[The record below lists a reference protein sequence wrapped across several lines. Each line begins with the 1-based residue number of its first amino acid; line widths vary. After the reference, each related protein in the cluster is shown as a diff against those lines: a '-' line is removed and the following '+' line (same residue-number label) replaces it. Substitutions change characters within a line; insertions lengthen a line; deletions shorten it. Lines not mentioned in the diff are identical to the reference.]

1 MILDNCFSSGFWQ
14 IQWASFT
21 AMKIAMMMPA
31 GYLSRDHG
39 AGGMMRDLPMFLVIV
54 LHNQIL
60 LLSNHQD
67 LWFLDGI
74 PKYLHHR
81 ASHVVLFG
89 LDTPSWLTIELI
101 IEICFICFHAV
112 VTDWAGLRTST
123 STRSASAVKM
133 VDLKLCTLQSLQGS
147 HETGDASSF
156 ARNGVSI
163 RRIKKCL
170 KHPRCKCRCS
180 LPFKVLYQT
189 CRHFWGCSKSAQDAI
204 LWSLQSGSNR
214 KSWSIQKGV

>member
-1 MILDNCFSSGFWQ
+1 MGVLHRYEDSDDDARRIPVKRSRGWRYDETSSDVSSDCASQSDSSSIESSG
-14 IQWASFT
+14 SE
-21 AMKIAMMMPA
+21 
-31 GYLSRDHG
+31 
-39 AGGMMRDLPMFLVIV
+39 
-54 LHNQIL
+54 IL
-60 LLSNHQD
+60 GWHPQ
-67 LWFLDGI
+67 
-74 PKYLHHR
+74 
-81 ASHVVLFG
+81 V
-89 LDTPSWLTIELI
+89 
-101 IEICFICFHAV
+101 
-112 VTDWAGLRTST
+112 
-123 STRSASAVKM
+123 SASQGISCCAIWSRHPKLIDNRIDNWNLLYLFSCCRDGLGWPEDEYFNEVCICLKM

-214 KSWSIQKGV
+214 KSWSIEGQGCVKKVFKSQC